1 MPLQAGAAFLLLSCL
16 PPSRHLLSI
25 KFLLLEVHASDK
37 RYGKH
42 HNHRGK
48 AHISQFTTF
57 AFNTG
62 FNKNDEHKRNDGGDA
77 SHRMEH
83 FHFFFV
89 RKFSI
94 RAINKVH

>member
-37 RYGKH
+37 RNGKH

-48 AHISQFTTF
+48 AHISHFTAF
-57 AFNTG
+57 AFKTG
-62 FNKNDEHKRNDGGDA
+62 FNKNNEYKRNDGGHT

-94 RAINKVH
+94 RAINIGH